1 MIKKYFKI
9 TEKTK
14 WILYI
19 FILILVVLGVLNL
32 IIPVYSSKIIDSL
45 TNKNIN
51 EFIRLLTIL
60 SILFI
65 TTNTFSFLACKSYSL
80 FFKNTFI
87 NIHKKIINSVYEYDD
102 KLLNKLK
109 GRIISTVNIDIINI
123 SVMADYMFSFMH
135 NLVLIICMLIFFI
148 KTYVI
153 FGVFLVVAT
162 VVYILLASYLTKKE
176 AYYFRGQRMYLDKLI
191 NMLGQ
196 TLSGIKEIK
205 TSNIKPSLNKKYDG
219 LRRSWANKYML
230 KRKYVIAHSVL
241 LKFIMYLSK
250 IMLYIL
256 SMYLLF
262 NNKVTIGIIVLL
274 INYFENIFT
283 YSTKLVEDMSK
294 VREYNISLNRVCNLL
309 DNKPDNYFGLINNIN
324 IDGHVKFKNVSFSYN
339 GVSTIKN
346 INFEAEKGKITVIT
360 GKTGSGKTTIFN
372 ILLRLYKPYKGFVY
386 IDDIK
391 IDEYKKDTYYK
402 NVSVVNQESFLF
414 NMSIKDNLK
423 MVCSD
428 EKKYIE
434 MCKKVGIHDLIEHLP
449 KGYNTILSDNAS
461 NLSGGQKR
469 LLSLAKTLLTGS
481 KILLFDEVTS
491 SLDIKTTSKIIEV
504 IKDLKNDHTVIIITH
519 KKEVMKIAD
528 NLIMLNKGKIVCTGT
543 YKKLLSNEYFN
554 KLIANEK
561 ES

>member
-1 MIKKYFKI
+1 
-9 TEKTK
+9 
-14 WILYI
+14 
-19 FILILVVLGVLNL
+19 
-32 IIPVYSSKIIDSL
+32 
-45 TNKNIN
+45 
-51 EFIRLLTIL
+51 
-60 SILFI
+60 
-65 TTNTFSFLACKSYSL
+65 
-80 FFKNTFI
+80 
-87 NIHKKIINSVYEYDD
+87 
-102 KLLNKLK
+102 
-109 GRIISTVNIDIINI
+109 
-123 SVMADYMFSFMH
+123 
-135 NLVLIICMLIFFI
+135 MLIFFI

-153 FGVFLVVAT
+153 FGVFLVIAT

-205 TSNIKPSLNKKYDG
+205 TSNIKPSLNKKYYG
-219 LRRSWANKYML
+219 LRRSWSNKYML

-309 DNKPDNYFGLINNIN
+309 DNKPDNYFGLINNSN

-434 MCKKVGIHDLIEHLP
+434 MCKKVGIHDLIKHLP
-449 KGYNTILSDNAS
+449 KGYNTILNDNAS

-469 LLSLAKTLLTGS
+469 TT
-481 KILLFDEVTS
+481 ITS
-491 SLDIKTTSKIIEV
+491 
-504 IKDLKNDHTVIIITH
+504 
-519 KKEVMKIAD
+519 
-528 NLIMLNKGKIVCTGT
+528 
-543 YKKLLSNEYFN
+543 
-554 KLIANEK
+554 
-561 ES
+561 

>member
-19 FILILVVLGVLNL
+19 FILILVILGVLNL

-153 FGVFLVVAT
+153 FGVFLVIAT

-309 DNKPDNYFGLINNIN
+309 DNKPDNYFGLINNSN

-346 INFEAEKGKITVIT
+346 INFEAEKGKMTVIT

-504 IKDLKNDHTVIIITH
+504 LKDLKNDHTVIIITH

-554 KLIANEK
+554 KLVANEK
-561 ES
+561 IN

>member
-1 MIKKYFKI
+1 
-9 TEKTK
+9 
-14 WILYI
+14 
-19 FILILVVLGVLNL
+19 
-32 IIPVYSSKIIDSL
+32 
-45 TNKNIN
+45 
-51 EFIRLLTIL
+51 
-60 SILFI
+60 
-65 TTNTFSFLACKSYSL
+65 
-80 FFKNTFI
+80 
-87 NIHKKIINSVYEYDD
+87 
-102 KLLNKLK
+102 
-109 GRIISTVNIDIINI
+109 
-123 SVMADYMFSFMH
+123 
-135 NLVLIICMLIFFI
+135 
-148 KTYVI
+148 
-153 FGVFLVVAT
+153 
-162 VVYILLASYLTKKE
+162 
-176 AYYFRGQRMYLDKLI
+176 MYLDKLI

-219 LRRSWANKYML
+219 LRRSCSNKYML

-309 DNKPDNYFGLINNIN
+309 DNKPDNYFGLINNSN

-402 NVSVVNQESFLF
+402 DVSVVNQESFLF

-449 KGYNTILSDNAS
+449 KGYNTILNDNAS

-481 KILLFDEVTS
+481 KMLLFDEVTS

-504 IKDLKNDHTVIIITH
+504 LKYLKNDHTVIIITH

-528 NLIMLNKGKIVCTGT
+528 NLIMLEKGKIVCTGT
-543 YKKLLSNEYFN
+543 YKKLLSNKHFN
-554 KLIANEK
+554 KLAANEK
-561 ES
+561 TN

>member
-19 FILILVVLGVLNL
+19 FISILVVLGVLNL

-45 TNKNIN
+45 PNKNIN

-153 FGVFLVVAT
+153 FGVFLVIAT

-205 TSNIKPSLNKKYDG
+205 TSNIKPSLNKKYYG
-219 LRRSWANKYML
+219 LRRSWSNKYML

-309 DNKPDNYFGLINNIN
+309 DNKPDNYFGLINNSN

-449 KGYNTILSDNAS
+449 KGYNTILNDNAS

-504 IKDLKNDHTVIIITH
+504 LKYLKNDHTVIIITH

-528 NLIMLNKGKIVCTGT
+528 NLIMLEKGKIVCTGT
-543 YKKLLSNEYFN
+543 YKKLLSNKYFN
-554 KLIANEK
+554 KLAANEK
-561 ES
+561 TN

>member
-32 IIPVYSSKIIDSL
+32 IIPIYSSKIIDSL

-153 FGVFLVVAT
+153 FGVFLVIAT

-250 IMLYIL
+250 ILLYIL

-283 YSTKLVEDMSK
+283 YSTKLIEDMSK

-309 DNKPDNYFGLINNIN
+309 DNKPDNYFGLINNSN
-324 IDGHVKFKNVSFSYN
+324 IDGHVKFKNVSFAYN

-504 IKDLKNDHTVIIITH
+504 LKDLKNDHTVIIITH

-554 KLIANEK
+554 KLVANEK
-561 ES
+561 IN

>member
-19 FILILVVLGVLNL
+19 FISILVVLGVLNL

-45 TNKNIN
+45 SNKNIN

-153 FGVFLVVAT
+153 FGVFLVIAT

-219 LRRSWANKYML
+219 LRRSWSNKYML

-262 NNKVTIGIIVLL
+262 NNKATIGIIVLL

-309 DNKPDNYFGLINNIN
+309 DNKPDNYFGLINNSN

-402 NVSVVNQESFLF
+402 NISVVNQESFLF

-434 MCKKVGIHDLIEHLP
+434 MCKKVGIHNLIEHLP
-449 KGYNTILSDNAS
+449 KGYNTILNDNAS

-504 IKDLKNDHTVIIITH
+504 LKDLKNDHTVIIITH

-528 NLIMLNKGKIVCTGT
+528 NLIMLEKGKIVCTGT
-543 YKKLLSNEYFN
+543 YKKLLSNKYFN
-554 KLIANEK
+554 KLAANEK
-561 ES
+561 TN

>member
-19 FILILVVLGVLNL
+19 FISILVVLGVLNL

-45 TNKNIN
+45 PNKNIN

-153 FGVFLVVAT
+153 FGVFLVIAT

-205 TSNIKPSLNKKYDG
+205 TSNIKPSLNKKYYG
-219 LRRSWANKYML
+219 LRKSWSNKYML

-309 DNKPDNYFGLINNIN
+309 DNKPDNYFGLINNSN

-434 MCKKVGIHDLIEHLP
+434 MCKKVGIHDLIKHLP
-449 KGYNTILSDNAS
+449 KGYNTILNDNAS

-504 IKDLKNDHTVIIITH
+504 LKYLKNDHTVIIITH

-528 NLIMLNKGKIVCTGT
+528 NLIMLEKGKIVCTGT
-543 YKKLLSNEYFN
+543 YKKLLSNKYFN
-554 KLIANEK
+554 KLAANEK
-561 ES
+561 TN

>member
-19 FILILVVLGVLNL
+19 FISILVVLGVLNL

-45 TNKNIN
+45 LNKNIN

-60 SILFI
+60 YILFI

-153 FGVFLVVAT
+153 FGVFLVIAT

-205 TSNIKPSLNKKYDG
+205 TSNIKPSLNKKYYG
-219 LRRSWANKYML
+219 LRRSWSNKYML

-309 DNKPDNYFGLINNIN
+309 DNKPDNYFGLINNSN

-372 ILLRLYKPYKGFVY
+372 ILLRLYKPYKGIVY

-449 KGYNTILSDNAS
+449 KGYNTILNDNAS

-491 SLDIKTTSKIIEV
+491 
-504 IKDLKNDHTVIIITH
+504 
-519 KKEVMKIAD
+519 
-528 NLIMLNKGKIVCTGT
+528 
-543 YKKLLSNEYFN
+543 
-554 KLIANEK
+554 
-561 ES
+561 